1 MSSKGDV
8 ARTGCGDTRASS
20 LATTIR
26 QPIMTY
32 PEWRDAFWAELE
44 RVMGVPG
51 TIINDDQRQIG
62 GWIITSEPWAASYA
76 VVTHAEVLPLPAASV
91 VAGGVDRFALV
102 VDFPKAAARRFATTL
117 RAKRPDLCP

>member
-1 MSSKGDV
+1 
-8 ARTGCGDTRASS
+8 
-20 LATTIR
+20 
-26 QPIMTY
+26 MTY

-44 RVMGVPG
+44 RAMGVPG

-76 VVTHAEVLPLPAASV
+76 VVKHAEALSVPAGSDV
-91 VAGGVDRFALV
+91 TGGVDRFALV
-102 VDFPKAAARRFATTL
+102 VDGPKPTARRFATTL

>member
-1 MSSKGDV
+1 
-8 ARTGCGDTRASS
+8 
-20 LATTIR
+20 
-26 QPIMTY
+26 MTY

-44 RVMGVPG
+44 RAMGVPG

-76 VVTHAEVLPLPAASV
+76 VVKHAEALSLPAASV
-91 VAGGVDRFALV
+91 IAGGVDRFALV
-102 VDFPKAAARRFATTL
+102 VDVPKMVARRFATTL